1 MLFVFLFI
9 DTLGIYHALQFPLK
23 FQDTTSL
30 QITSATQT
38 DTASTSN
45 PGLLLNRDNSYLG
58 IVSAYRNMRKAM
70 PTRPAPGSVQ
80 ALGSRNSNARRS
92 LDASERADQLFPRR
106 PVTSHQAIMKELYVT
121 QSIFDQSKSIPM
133 RQYFT
138 T

>member
-1 MLFVFLFI
+1 
-9 DTLGIYHALQFPLK
+9 
-23 FQDTTSL
+23 
-30 QITSATQT
+30 
-38 DTASTSN
+38 
-45 PGLLLNRDNSYLG
+45 
-58 IVSAYRNMRKAM
+58 M